1 MRKSDSVVKQQKAS
15 SHLSGLEIVLNQMV
29 TIDRSRT
36 MEELNRAI
44 QGILEYIG
52 EYTKAGRAYTFE
64 FIEKQGIYRNTS
76 EWCAEGV
83 KPQMDNLQAVPFM
96 EMPYWHRQF
105 LRGEKVVIEDIEAA
119 KDEMPLEYRLL
130 KAQDIHTVIVFPMFH
145 TDTLWGFIGL
155 DDPILDESQSLINL
169 LTVVGS
175 HLGSAYDS
183 CHKSNLLDEKQN
195 ALQASID
202 AFQREQRFLQVL
214 CQDYISVF
222 FADLKK
228 DYLEILKVDPEANVL
243 QVSAS
248 EKYMTLSY
256 KEIIESYC
264 RQFMMQEEARKLK
277 KRLNAERLMRELKTR
292 DRISFRFQSLPNGAG
307 HEYFEAQITR
317 MAIDEENFKVLIGF
331 RFIDD
336 IVRED
341 REKQR
346 VLREALNETRINN
359 EIISAISK
367 IYFSIYRI
375 DLEKDVYDE
384 VVSINEVHKM
394 TGVSG
399 KASEKMVEICKAVVA
414 RDYQDR
420 IMRFFDLST
429 LQERLKNTDTVT
441 LEYMV
446 PDGNW
451 QLARFIAKNRNEQ
464 GVVTKVL
471 YVTREVSDVMLRER
485 NWFMAAEAANRE
497 NEAKTDFL
505 SRMAHDIR
513 TPLNAVLG
521 FAYIAKA
528 HIDEKSIVSENLDKL
543 QSAGRYIQRLVDDV
557 TDISQIESGHF
568 HIEPAFF
575 DVMTLFRD
583 SQDIMGQ
590 MAADRKLHMT
600 CRAHDILHPQI
611 DADAIRLKQI
621 YVNLV
626 SNAVKYT
633 PEGGTVHFELYEETS
648 DSPGCVRLVSIV
660 QDNGIGMTEDYMKK
674 MYERFSRSV
683 DTRINKV
690 RGSGLGLAIVK
701 ELVDRMNGRIE
712 VQSAVGVGTTFRV
725 VFDFPFEE
733 ADSDM
738 ILQSPMESDLEMA
751 GQSSTESDLTDCEG
765 MHVLIAEDN
774 ELNYEVAHEILA
786 MHGITSEQAENGK
799 ICVERFM
806 EAPEGTYDAILMDM
820 QMPVM
825 NGLEATKMLRKMDQY
840 HGNTIPIIAM
850 TANVAKTDMDKCLAA
865 GMTGHLAKP
874 LDIHAL
880 IAALASVRKTG
891 NAKMEKKD

>member
-1 MRKSDSVVKQQKAS
+1 MRKSDSVVKQKKAS
-15 SHLSGLEIVLNQMV
+15 SHLSGLDIVLNQMV

-64 FIEKQGIYRNTS
+64 FIEKQSIYRNTS

-214 CQDYISVF
+214 CRDYISVF

-228 DYLEILKVDPEANVL
+228 DYLEILKVDPEANVQ

-248 EKYMTLSY
+248 EEYMTLSY

-336 IVRED
+336 IV
-341 REKQR
+341 
-346 VLREALNETRINN
+346 
-359 EIISAISK
+359 
-367 IYFSIYRI
+367 
-375 DLEKDVYDE
+375 
-384 VVSINEVHKM
+384 
-394 TGVSG
+394 
-399 KASEKMVEICKAVVA
+399 
-414 RDYQDR
+414 
-420 IMRFFDLST
+420 
-429 LQERLKNTDTVT
+429 
-441 LEYMV
+441 
-446 PDGNW
+446 
-451 QLARFIAKNRNEQ
+451 
-464 GVVTKVL
+464 
-471 YVTREVSDVMLRER
+471 
-485 NWFMAAEAANRE
+485 
-497 NEAKTDFL
+497 
-505 SRMAHDIR
+505 
-513 TPLNAVLG
+513 
-521 FAYIAKA
+521 
-528 HIDEKSIVSENLDKL
+528 SENLDKL

-575 DVMTLFRD
+575 NVMTFFRD
-583 SQDIMGQ
+583 FQDIMGQ
-590 MAADRKLHMT
+590 MTADRKLHMT

-633 PEGGTVHFELYEETS
+633 PEGGMVHFELYEETS

-674 MYERFSRSV
+674 MYERFSRYV

-880 IAALASVRKTG
+880 IAALVSVRKREMQ
-891 NAKMEKKD
+891 KWRRRIKQW

>member
-1 MRKSDSVVKQQKAS
+1 MLYGKLEINQKSDQGGEQPMRKSDSVVKQKKAS
-15 SHLSGLEIVLNQMV
+15 SHLSGLDIVLNQMV

-64 FIEKQGIYRNTS
+64 FIEKQSIYRNTS

-214 CQDYISVF
+214 CRDYISVF

-248 EKYMTLSY
+248 EEYMTLSY

-336 IVRED
+336 IV
-341 REKQR
+341 
-346 VLREALNETRINN
+346 
-359 EIISAISK
+359 
-367 IYFSIYRI
+367 
-375 DLEKDVYDE
+375 
-384 VVSINEVHKM
+384 
-394 TGVSG
+394 
-399 KASEKMVEICKAVVA
+399 
-414 RDYQDR
+414 
-420 IMRFFDLST
+420 
-429 LQERLKNTDTVT
+429 
-441 LEYMV
+441 
-446 PDGNW
+446 
-451 QLARFIAKNRNEQ
+451 
-464 GVVTKVL
+464 
-471 YVTREVSDVMLRER
+471 
-485 NWFMAAEAANRE
+485 
-497 NEAKTDFL
+497 
-505 SRMAHDIR
+505 
-513 TPLNAVLG
+513 
-521 FAYIAKA
+521 
-528 HIDEKSIVSENLDKL
+528 SENLDKL

-575 DVMTLFRD
+575 NVMTFFRD
-583 SQDIMGQ
+583 FQDIMGQ
-590 MAADRKLHMT
+590 MTADRKLHMT

-633 PEGGTVHFELYEETS
+633 PEGGMVHFELYEETS

-880 IAALASVRKTG
+880 IAALVSVRKREMQ
-891 NAKMEKKD
+891 KWRRRIKQW

>member
-1 MRKSDSVVKQQKAS
+1 MRKSDSVVKQKKAS
-15 SHLSGLEIVLNQMV
+15 SHLSGLDIVLNQMV

-64 FIEKQGIYRNTS
+64 FIEKQSIYRNTS

-155 DDPILDESQSLINL
+155 DDPILDESRSLINL

-228 DYLEILKVDPEANVL
+228 DYLEILKVDPEVNVL

-248 EKYMTLSY
+248 EEYMTLSY

-336 IVRED
+336 IV
-341 REKQR
+341 
-346 VLREALNETRINN
+346 
-359 EIISAISK
+359 
-367 IYFSIYRI
+367 
-375 DLEKDVYDE
+375 
-384 VVSINEVHKM
+384 
-394 TGVSG
+394 
-399 KASEKMVEICKAVVA
+399 
-414 RDYQDR
+414 
-420 IMRFFDLST
+420 
-429 LQERLKNTDTVT
+429 
-441 LEYMV
+441 
-446 PDGNW
+446 
-451 QLARFIAKNRNEQ
+451 
-464 GVVTKVL
+464 
-471 YVTREVSDVMLRER
+471 
-485 NWFMAAEAANRE
+485 
-497 NEAKTDFL
+497 
-505 SRMAHDIR
+505 
-513 TPLNAVLG
+513 
-521 FAYIAKA
+521 
-528 HIDEKSIVSENLDKL
+528 SENLDKL

-575 DVMTLFRD
+575 NVMTFFRD
-583 SQDIMGQ
+583 FQDIMGQ
-590 MAADRKLHMT
+590 MTADRKLHMT

-633 PEGGTVHFELYEETS
+633 PEGGMVHFELYEETS

-751 GQSSTESDLTDCEG
+751 GQSSTESDLTDCER

-806 EAPEGTYDAILMDM
+806 EASEGTYDAILMDM

-880 IAALASVRKTG
+880 IAALVSVRKREMQ
-891 NAKMEKKD
+891 KWRRRIKQW

>member
-1 MRKSDSVVKQQKAS
+1 MRKSDSVVKQKKAS
-15 SHLSGLEIVLNQMV
+15 SHLSGLDIVLNQMV

-64 FIEKQGIYRNTS
+64 FIEKQSIYRNTS

-145 TDTLWGFIGL
+145 TDTLWVFIGL

-214 CQDYISVF
+214 CRDYISVF

-248 EKYMTLSY
+248 EEYMTLSY

-336 IVRED
+336 IV
-341 REKQR
+341 
-346 VLREALNETRINN
+346 
-359 EIISAISK
+359 
-367 IYFSIYRI
+367 
-375 DLEKDVYDE
+375 
-384 VVSINEVHKM
+384 
-394 TGVSG
+394 
-399 KASEKMVEICKAVVA
+399 
-414 RDYQDR
+414 
-420 IMRFFDLST
+420 
-429 LQERLKNTDTVT
+429 
-441 LEYMV
+441 
-446 PDGNW
+446 
-451 QLARFIAKNRNEQ
+451 
-464 GVVTKVL
+464 
-471 YVTREVSDVMLRER
+471 
-485 NWFMAAEAANRE
+485 
-497 NEAKTDFL
+497 
-505 SRMAHDIR
+505 
-513 TPLNAVLG
+513 
-521 FAYIAKA
+521 
-528 HIDEKSIVSENLDKL
+528 SENLDKL

-575 DVMTLFRD
+575 NVMTFFRD
-583 SQDIMGQ
+583 FQDIMGQ
-590 MAADRKLHMT
+590 MTADRKLHMT

-633 PEGGTVHFELYEETS
+633 PEGGMVHFELYEETS

-751 GQSSTESDLTDCEG
+751 GQSSTESDLTDCER

-880 IAALASVRKTG
+880 IAALVSVRKREMQ
-891 NAKMEKKD
+891 KWRRRIKQW

>member
-1 MRKSDSVVKQQKAS
+1 MRKSDSVVKQKKAS
-15 SHLSGLEIVLNQMV
+15 SHLSGLDIVLNQMV

-64 FIEKQGIYRNTS
+64 FIEKQSIYRNTS

-248 EKYMTLSY
+248 EEYMTLSY

-317 MAIDEENFKVLIGF
+317 MAIYEENFKVLIGF

-336 IVRED
+336 
-341 REKQR
+341 
-346 VLREALNETRINN
+346 
-359 EIISAISK
+359 
-367 IYFSIYRI
+367 
-375 DLEKDVYDE
+375 
-384 VVSINEVHKM
+384 
-394 TGVSG
+394 
-399 KASEKMVEICKAVVA
+399 
-414 RDYQDR
+414 
-420 IMRFFDLST
+420 
-429 LQERLKNTDTVT
+429 
-441 LEYMV
+441 
-446 PDGNW
+446 
-451 QLARFIAKNRNEQ
+451 
-464 GVVTKVL
+464 
-471 YVTREVSDVMLRER
+471 
-485 NWFMAAEAANRE
+485 
-497 NEAKTDFL
+497 
-505 SRMAHDIR
+505 
-513 TPLNAVLG
+513 
-521 FAYIAKA
+521 
-528 HIDEKSIVSENLDKL
+528 IVSENLDKL

-575 DVMTLFRD
+575 NVMTFFRD
-583 SQDIMGQ
+583 FQDIMGQ
-590 MAADRKLHMT
+590 MTADRKLHMT

-633 PEGGTVHFELYEETS
+633 PEGGMVHFELYEETS

-674 MYERFSRSV
+674 MYERFSRYV

-865 GMTGHLAKP
+865 GMTGHLA
-874 LDIHAL
+874 
-880 IAALASVRKTG
+880 
-891 NAKMEKKD
+891 

>member
-1 MRKSDSVVKQQKAS
+1 MRKSDSVVKQKKAS
-15 SHLSGLEIVLNQMV
+15 SHLSGLDIVLNQMV

-64 FIEKQGIYRNTS
+64 FIEKQSIYRNTS

-214 CQDYISVF
+214 CRDYISVF

-248 EKYMTLSY
+248 EEYMTLSY

-336 IVRED
+336 IV
-341 REKQR
+341 
-346 VLREALNETRINN
+346 
-359 EIISAISK
+359 
-367 IYFSIYRI
+367 
-375 DLEKDVYDE
+375 
-384 VVSINEVHKM
+384 
-394 TGVSG
+394 
-399 KASEKMVEICKAVVA
+399 
-414 RDYQDR
+414 
-420 IMRFFDLST
+420 
-429 LQERLKNTDTVT
+429 
-441 LEYMV
+441 
-446 PDGNW
+446 
-451 QLARFIAKNRNEQ
+451 
-464 GVVTKVL
+464 
-471 YVTREVSDVMLRER
+471 
-485 NWFMAAEAANRE
+485 
-497 NEAKTDFL
+497 
-505 SRMAHDIR
+505 
-513 TPLNAVLG
+513 
-521 FAYIAKA
+521 
-528 HIDEKSIVSENLDKL
+528 SENLDKL

-575 DVMTLFRD
+575 NVMTFFRD
-583 SQDIMGQ
+583 FQDIMGQ
-590 MAADRKLHMT
+590 MTADRKLHMT

-633 PEGGTVHFELYEETS
+633 PEGGIVHFELYEETS

-880 IAALASVRKTG
+880 IAALVSVRKREMQ
-891 NAKMEKKD
+891 KWRRRIKQW

>member
-1 MRKSDSVVKQQKAS
+1 MRKSDSVVKQKKAS
-15 SHLSGLEIVLNQMV
+15 SHLSGLDIVLNQMV

-64 FIEKQGIYRNTS
+64 FIEKQSIYRNTS

-214 CQDYISVF
+214 CRDYISVF

-228 DYLEILKVDPEANVL
+228 DYLEILKVDLEVNVL

-248 EKYMTLSY
+248 EEYMTLSY

-336 IVRED
+336 IV
-341 REKQR
+341 
-346 VLREALNETRINN
+346 
-359 EIISAISK
+359 
-367 IYFSIYRI
+367 
-375 DLEKDVYDE
+375 
-384 VVSINEVHKM
+384 
-394 TGVSG
+394 
-399 KASEKMVEICKAVVA
+399 
-414 RDYQDR
+414 
-420 IMRFFDLST
+420 
-429 LQERLKNTDTVT
+429 
-441 LEYMV
+441 
-446 PDGNW
+446 
-451 QLARFIAKNRNEQ
+451 
-464 GVVTKVL
+464 
-471 YVTREVSDVMLRER
+471 
-485 NWFMAAEAANRE
+485 
-497 NEAKTDFL
+497 
-505 SRMAHDIR
+505 
-513 TPLNAVLG
+513 
-521 FAYIAKA
+521 
-528 HIDEKSIVSENLDKL
+528 SENLDKL

-575 DVMTLFRD
+575 NVMTFFRD
-583 SQDIMGQ
+583 FQDIMGQ
-590 MAADRKLHMT
+590 MTADRKLHMT

-611 DADAIRLKQI
+611 DTDAIRLKQI

-633 PEGGTVHFELYEETS
+633 PEGGMVHFELYEETS

-751 GQSSTESDLTDCEG
+751 GQSSTESDLTECEG

-880 IAALASVRKTG
+880 IAALVSVRKREMQ
-891 NAKMEKKD
+891 KWRRRIKQW

>member
-1 MRKSDSVVKQQKAS
+1 MRKSDSVVKQKKAS
-15 SHLSGLEIVLNQMV
+15 SHLSGLDIVLNQMV

-64 FIEKQGIYRNTS
+64 FIEKQSIYRNTS

-228 DYLEILKVDPEANVL
+228 DYLEILKVDPEVNVL

-248 EKYMTLSY
+248 EEYMTLSY

-336 IVRED
+336 IV
-341 REKQR
+341 
-346 VLREALNETRINN
+346 
-359 EIISAISK
+359 
-367 IYFSIYRI
+367 
-375 DLEKDVYDE
+375 
-384 VVSINEVHKM
+384 
-394 TGVSG
+394 
-399 KASEKMVEICKAVVA
+399 
-414 RDYQDR
+414 
-420 IMRFFDLST
+420 
-429 LQERLKNTDTVT
+429 
-441 LEYMV
+441 
-446 PDGNW
+446 
-451 QLARFIAKNRNEQ
+451 
-464 GVVTKVL
+464 
-471 YVTREVSDVMLRER
+471 
-485 NWFMAAEAANRE
+485 
-497 NEAKTDFL
+497 
-505 SRMAHDIR
+505 
-513 TPLNAVLG
+513 
-521 FAYIAKA
+521 
-528 HIDEKSIVSENLDKL
+528 SENLDKL

-575 DVMTLFRD
+575 NVMTFFRD
-583 SQDIMGQ
+583 FQDIMGQ
-590 MAADRKLHMT
+590 MTADRKLHMT

-633 PEGGTVHFELYEETS
+633 PEGGMVHFELYEETS

-660 QDNGIGMTEDYMKK
+660 QDNGIGTTEDYMKK
-674 MYERFSRSV
+674 MYERFSRYV

-880 IAALASVRKTG
+880 IAALVSVRKREMQ
-891 NAKMEKKD
+891 KWRRRIKQW

>member
-64 FIEKQGIYRNTS
+64 FIEKQSIYRNTS

-214 CQDYISVF
+214 CRDYISVF

-248 EKYMTLSY
+248 EEYMTLSY

-336 IVRED
+336 IV
-341 REKQR
+341 
-346 VLREALNETRINN
+346 
-359 EIISAISK
+359 
-367 IYFSIYRI
+367 
-375 DLEKDVYDE
+375 
-384 VVSINEVHKM
+384 
-394 TGVSG
+394 
-399 KASEKMVEICKAVVA
+399 
-414 RDYQDR
+414 
-420 IMRFFDLST
+420 
-429 LQERLKNTDTVT
+429 
-441 LEYMV
+441 
-446 PDGNW
+446 
-451 QLARFIAKNRNEQ
+451 
-464 GVVTKVL
+464 
-471 YVTREVSDVMLRER
+471 
-485 NWFMAAEAANRE
+485 
-497 NEAKTDFL
+497 
-505 SRMAHDIR
+505 
-513 TPLNAVLG
+513 
-521 FAYIAKA
+521 
-528 HIDEKSIVSENLDKL
+528 SENLDKL

-575 DVMTLFRD
+575 NVMTFFRD
-583 SQDIMGQ
+583 FQDIMGQ
-590 MAADRKLHMT
+590 MTADRKLHMT

-633 PEGGTVHFELYEETS
+633 PEGGMVHFELYEETS

-880 IAALASVRKTG
+880 IAALVSVRKREMQ
-891 NAKMEKKD
+891 KWRRRIKQW

>member
-1 MRKSDSVVKQQKAS
+1 MRKSDSVVKQKKAS
-15 SHLSGLEIVLNQMV
+15 SHLSGLDIVLNQMV

-64 FIEKQGIYRNTS
+64 FIEKQSIYRNTS

-214 CQDYISVF
+214 CRDYISVF

-248 EKYMTLSY
+248 EEYMTLSY

-336 IVRED
+336 IV
-341 REKQR
+341 
-346 VLREALNETRINN
+346 
-359 EIISAISK
+359 
-367 IYFSIYRI
+367 
-375 DLEKDVYDE
+375 
-384 VVSINEVHKM
+384 
-394 TGVSG
+394 
-399 KASEKMVEICKAVVA
+399 
-414 RDYQDR
+414 
-420 IMRFFDLST
+420 
-429 LQERLKNTDTVT
+429 
-441 LEYMV
+441 
-446 PDGNW
+446 
-451 QLARFIAKNRNEQ
+451 
-464 GVVTKVL
+464 
-471 YVTREVSDVMLRER
+471 
-485 NWFMAAEAANRE
+485 
-497 NEAKTDFL
+497 
-505 SRMAHDIR
+505 
-513 TPLNAVLG
+513 
-521 FAYIAKA
+521 
-528 HIDEKSIVSENLDKL
+528 SENLDKL

-575 DVMTLFRD
+575 NVMTFFRD
-583 SQDIMGQ
+583 FQDIMGQ
-590 MAADRKLHMT
+590 MTADRKLHMT

-611 DADAIRLKQI
+611 DTDAIRLKQI

-633 PEGGTVHFELYEETS
+633 PEGGMVHFELYEETS

-660 QDNGIGMTEDYMKK
+660 QDNGIGTTEDYMKK
-674 MYERFSRSV
+674 MYERFSRYV

-751 GQSSTESDLTDCEG
+751 GQSSTESDLTECEG

-880 IAALASVRKTG
+880 IAALVSVRKREMQ
-891 NAKMEKKD
+891 KWRRRIKQW

>member
-1 MRKSDSVVKQQKAS
+1 MRKSDSVVKQKKAS
-15 SHLSGLEIVLNQMV
+15 SHLSGLDIVLNQMV

-64 FIEKQGIYRNTS
+64 FIEKQSIYRNTS

-214 CQDYISVF
+214 CRDYISVF

-248 EKYMTLSY
+248 EEYMTLSY

-336 IVRED
+336 IV
-341 REKQR
+341 
-346 VLREALNETRINN
+346 
-359 EIISAISK
+359 
-367 IYFSIYRI
+367 
-375 DLEKDVYDE
+375 
-384 VVSINEVHKM
+384 
-394 TGVSG
+394 
-399 KASEKMVEICKAVVA
+399 
-414 RDYQDR
+414 
-420 IMRFFDLST
+420 
-429 LQERLKNTDTVT
+429 
-441 LEYMV
+441 
-446 PDGNW
+446 
-451 QLARFIAKNRNEQ
+451 
-464 GVVTKVL
+464 
-471 YVTREVSDVMLRER
+471 
-485 NWFMAAEAANRE
+485 
-497 NEAKTDFL
+497 
-505 SRMAHDIR
+505 
-513 TPLNAVLG
+513 
-521 FAYIAKA
+521 
-528 HIDEKSIVSENLDKL
+528 SENLDKL

-575 DVMTLFRD
+575 NVMTFFRD
-583 SQDIMGQ
+583 FQDIMGQ
-590 MAADRKLHMT
+590 MTADRKLHMT

-611 DADAIRLKQI
+611 DTDAIRLKQI

-633 PEGGTVHFELYEETS
+633 PEGGMVHFELYEETS

-660 QDNGIGMTEDYMKK
+660 QDNGIGTTEDYMKK
-674 MYERFSRSV
+674 MYERFSRYV

-880 IAALASVRKTG
+880 IAALVSVRKREMQ
-891 NAKMEKKD
+891 KWRRRIKQW

>member
-1 MRKSDSVVKQQKAS
+1 
-15 SHLSGLEIVLNQMV
+15 
-29 TIDRSRT
+29 
-36 MEELNRAI
+36 
-44 QGILEYIG
+44 
-52 EYTKAGRAYTFE
+52 
-64 FIEKQGIYRNTS
+64 
-76 EWCAEGV
+76 
-83 KPQMDNLQAVPFM
+83 
-96 EMPYWHRQF
+96 
-105 LRGEKVVIEDIEAA
+105 
-119 KDEMPLEYRLL
+119 
-130 KAQDIHTVIVFPMFH
+130 
-145 TDTLWGFIGL
+145 
-155 DDPILDESQSLINL
+155 
-169 LTVVGS
+169 
-175 HLGSAYDS
+175 
-183 CHKSNLLDEKQN
+183 
-195 ALQASID
+195 
-202 AFQREQRFLQVL
+202 
-214 CQDYISVF
+214 
-222 FADLKK
+222 
-228 DYLEILKVDPEANVL
+228 
-243 QVSAS
+243 
-248 EKYMTLSY
+248 
-256 KEIIESYC
+256 
-264 RQFMMQEEARKLK
+264 
-277 KRLNAERLMRELKTR
+277 
-292 DRISFRFQSLPNGAG
+292 
-307 HEYFEAQITR
+307 
-317 MAIDEENFKVLIGF
+317 
-331 RFIDD
+331 
-336 IVRED
+336 
-341 REKQR
+341 
-346 VLREALNETRINN
+346 
-359 EIISAISK
+359 
-367 IYFSIYRI
+367 
-375 DLEKDVYDE
+375 
-384 VVSINEVHKM
+384 
-394 TGVSG
+394 
-399 KASEKMVEICKAVVA
+399 
-414 RDYQDR
+414 
-420 IMRFFDLST
+420 
-429 LQERLKNTDTVT
+429 
-441 LEYMV
+441 
-446 PDGNW
+446 
-451 QLARFIAKNRNEQ
+451 
-464 GVVTKVL
+464 
-471 YVTREVSDVMLRER
+471 
-485 NWFMAAEAANRE
+485 
-497 NEAKTDFL
+497 
-505 SRMAHDIR
+505 MAHDIR

-521 FAYIAKA
+521 FSYIAKA

-575 DVMTLFRD
+575 NVMTFFRD
-583 SQDIMGQ
+583 FQDIMGQ
-590 MAADRKLHMT
+590 MTADRKLHMT

-633 PEGGTVHFELYEETS
+633 PEGGMVHFELYEETS
-648 DSPGCVRLVSIV
+648 DSPECVRLVSIV

>member
-1 MRKSDSVVKQQKAS
+1 MLYGKLEINQKSDQGGEQPMRKSDSVVKQKKAS
-15 SHLSGLEIVLNQMV
+15 SHLSGLDIVLNQMV

-64 FIEKQGIYRNTS
+64 FIEKQSIYRNTS

-214 CQDYISVF
+214 CRDYISVF

-248 EKYMTLSY
+248 EEYMTLSY

-317 MAIDEENFKVLIGF
+317 MAIYEESFKVLIGF

-336 IVRED
+336 
-341 REKQR
+341 
-346 VLREALNETRINN
+346 
-359 EIISAISK
+359 
-367 IYFSIYRI
+367 
-375 DLEKDVYDE
+375 
-384 VVSINEVHKM
+384 
-394 TGVSG
+394 
-399 KASEKMVEICKAVVA
+399 
-414 RDYQDR
+414 
-420 IMRFFDLST
+420 
-429 LQERLKNTDTVT
+429 
-441 LEYMV
+441 
-446 PDGNW
+446 
-451 QLARFIAKNRNEQ
+451 
-464 GVVTKVL
+464 
-471 YVTREVSDVMLRER
+471 
-485 NWFMAAEAANRE
+485 
-497 NEAKTDFL
+497 
-505 SRMAHDIR
+505 
-513 TPLNAVLG
+513 
-521 FAYIAKA
+521 
-528 HIDEKSIVSENLDKL
+528 IVSENLDKL

-575 DVMTLFRD
+575 NVMTFFRD
-583 SQDIMGQ
+583 FQDIMGQ
-590 MAADRKLHMT
+590 MTADRKLHMT

-633 PEGGTVHFELYEETS
+633 PEGGMVHFELYEETS

-880 IAALASVRKTG
+880 IAALVSVRKREMQ
-891 NAKMEKKD
+891 KWRRRIKQW

>member
-1 MRKSDSVVKQQKAS
+1 MRKSDSVVKQKKAS
-15 SHLSGLEIVLNQMV
+15 SHLSGLDIVLNQMV

-64 FIEKQGIYRNTS
+64 FIEKQSIYRNTS

-214 CQDYISVF
+214 CRDYISVF

-248 EKYMTLSY
+248 EEHMTLSY

-336 IVRED
+336 IV
-341 REKQR
+341 
-346 VLREALNETRINN
+346 
-359 EIISAISK
+359 
-367 IYFSIYRI
+367 
-375 DLEKDVYDE
+375 
-384 VVSINEVHKM
+384 
-394 TGVSG
+394 
-399 KASEKMVEICKAVVA
+399 
-414 RDYQDR
+414 
-420 IMRFFDLST
+420 
-429 LQERLKNTDTVT
+429 
-441 LEYMV
+441 
-446 PDGNW
+446 
-451 QLARFIAKNRNEQ
+451 
-464 GVVTKVL
+464 
-471 YVTREVSDVMLRER
+471 
-485 NWFMAAEAANRE
+485 
-497 NEAKTDFL
+497 
-505 SRMAHDIR
+505 
-513 TPLNAVLG
+513 
-521 FAYIAKA
+521 
-528 HIDEKSIVSENLDKL
+528 SENLDKL

-575 DVMTLFRD
+575 NVMTFFRD
-583 SQDIMGQ
+583 FQDIMGQ
-590 MAADRKLHMT
+590 MTADRKLHMT

-633 PEGGTVHFELYEETS
+633 PEGGMVHFELYEETS

-880 IAALASVRKTG
+880 IAALVSVRKREMQ
-891 NAKMEKKD
+891 KWRRRIKQW

>member
-1 MRKSDSVVKQQKAS
+1 MRKSDSVVKQKKAS
-15 SHLSGLEIVLNQMV
+15 SHLSGLDIVLNQMV

-64 FIEKQGIYRNTS
+64 FIEKQSIYRNTS

-83 KPQMDNLQAVPFM
+83 KPQMDNLQAVPFI

-248 EKYMTLSY
+248 EEHMTLSY

-336 IVRED
+336 IV
-341 REKQR
+341 
-346 VLREALNETRINN
+346 
-359 EIISAISK
+359 
-367 IYFSIYRI
+367 
-375 DLEKDVYDE
+375 
-384 VVSINEVHKM
+384 
-394 TGVSG
+394 
-399 KASEKMVEICKAVVA
+399 
-414 RDYQDR
+414 
-420 IMRFFDLST
+420 
-429 LQERLKNTDTVT
+429 
-441 LEYMV
+441 
-446 PDGNW
+446 
-451 QLARFIAKNRNEQ
+451 
-464 GVVTKVL
+464 
-471 YVTREVSDVMLRER
+471 
-485 NWFMAAEAANRE
+485 
-497 NEAKTDFL
+497 
-505 SRMAHDIR
+505 
-513 TPLNAVLG
+513 
-521 FAYIAKA
+521 
-528 HIDEKSIVSENLDKL
+528 SENLDKL

-575 DVMTLFRD
+575 NVMTFFRD
-583 SQDIMGQ
+583 FQDIMGQ
-590 MAADRKLHMT
+590 MTADRKLHMT

-633 PEGGTVHFELYEETS
+633 PEGGMVHFELYEETS

-674 MYERFSRSV
+674 MYERFSRYV

-880 IAALASVRKTG
+880 IAALVSVRKREMQ
-891 NAKMEKKD
+891 KWRRRIKQW

>member
-1 MRKSDSVVKQQKAS
+1 MLYGKLEINQKSDQGGEQPMRKSDSVVKQKKAS
-15 SHLSGLEIVLNQMV
+15 SHLSGLDIVLNQMV

-64 FIEKQGIYRNTS
+64 FIEKQSIYRNTS

-248 EKYMTLSY
+248 EEYMTLSY

-336 IVRED
+336 IV
-341 REKQR
+341 
-346 VLREALNETRINN
+346 
-359 EIISAISK
+359 
-367 IYFSIYRI
+367 
-375 DLEKDVYDE
+375 
-384 VVSINEVHKM
+384 
-394 TGVSG
+394 
-399 KASEKMVEICKAVVA
+399 
-414 RDYQDR
+414 
-420 IMRFFDLST
+420 
-429 LQERLKNTDTVT
+429 
-441 LEYMV
+441 
-446 PDGNW
+446 
-451 QLARFIAKNRNEQ
+451 
-464 GVVTKVL
+464 
-471 YVTREVSDVMLRER
+471 
-485 NWFMAAEAANRE
+485 
-497 NEAKTDFL
+497 
-505 SRMAHDIR
+505 
-513 TPLNAVLG
+513 
-521 FAYIAKA
+521 
-528 HIDEKSIVSENLDKL
+528 SENLDKL

-575 DVMTLFRD
+575 NVMTFFRD
-583 SQDIMGQ
+583 FQDIMGQ
-590 MAADRKLHMT
+590 MTADRKLHMT

-633 PEGGTVHFELYEETS
+633 PEGGMVHFELYEETS

-751 GQSSTESDLTDCEG
+751 GQSSTESDLTDCER

-880 IAALASVRKTG
+880 IAALVSVRKREMQ
-891 NAKMEKKD
+891 KWRRRIKQW

>member
-64 FIEKQGIYRNTS
+64 FIEKQSIYRNTS

-214 CQDYISVF
+214 CRDYISVF

-248 EKYMTLSY
+248 EEHMTLSY

-336 IVRED
+336 IV
-341 REKQR
+341 
-346 VLREALNETRINN
+346 
-359 EIISAISK
+359 
-367 IYFSIYRI
+367 
-375 DLEKDVYDE
+375 
-384 VVSINEVHKM
+384 
-394 TGVSG
+394 
-399 KASEKMVEICKAVVA
+399 
-414 RDYQDR
+414 
-420 IMRFFDLST
+420 
-429 LQERLKNTDTVT
+429 
-441 LEYMV
+441 
-446 PDGNW
+446 
-451 QLARFIAKNRNEQ
+451 
-464 GVVTKVL
+464 
-471 YVTREVSDVMLRER
+471 
-485 NWFMAAEAANRE
+485 
-497 NEAKTDFL
+497 
-505 SRMAHDIR
+505 
-513 TPLNAVLG
+513 
-521 FAYIAKA
+521 
-528 HIDEKSIVSENLDKL
+528 SENLDKL

-575 DVMTLFRD
+575 NVMTFFRD
-583 SQDIMGQ
+583 FQDIMGQ
-590 MAADRKLHMT
+590 MTADRKLHMT

-633 PEGGTVHFELYEETS
+633 PEGGMVHFELYEETS

-751 GQSSTESDLTDCEG
+751 GQSSTESDLTDCER

-850 TANVAKTDMDKCLAA
+850 TANVAKTDMNKCLAA

-880 IAALASVRKTG
+880 IAALVSVRKREMQ
-891 NAKMEKKD
+891 KWRRRIKQW

>member
-1 MRKSDSVVKQQKAS
+1 MRKSDSVVKQKKAS
-15 SHLSGLEIVLNQMV
+15 SHLSGLDIVLNQMV

-64 FIEKQGIYRNTS
+64 FIEKQSIYRNTS

-145 TDTLWGFIGL
+145 TDTLWGVIGL

-214 CQDYISVF
+214 CRDYISVF

-248 EKYMTLSY
+248 EEHMTLSY

-317 MAIDEENFKVLIGF
+317 MAIYEENFKVLIGF

-336 IVRED
+336 
-341 REKQR
+341 
-346 VLREALNETRINN
+346 
-359 EIISAISK
+359 
-367 IYFSIYRI
+367 
-375 DLEKDVYDE
+375 
-384 VVSINEVHKM
+384 
-394 TGVSG
+394 
-399 KASEKMVEICKAVVA
+399 
-414 RDYQDR
+414 
-420 IMRFFDLST
+420 
-429 LQERLKNTDTVT
+429 
-441 LEYMV
+441 
-446 PDGNW
+446 
-451 QLARFIAKNRNEQ
+451 
-464 GVVTKVL
+464 
-471 YVTREVSDVMLRER
+471 
-485 NWFMAAEAANRE
+485 
-497 NEAKTDFL
+497 
-505 SRMAHDIR
+505 
-513 TPLNAVLG
+513 
-521 FAYIAKA
+521 
-528 HIDEKSIVSENLDKL
+528 IVSENLDKL

-575 DVMTLFRD
+575 NVMTFFRD
-583 SQDIMGQ
+583 FQDIMGQ
-590 MAADRKLHMT
+590 MTADRKLHMT

-633 PEGGTVHFELYEETS
+633 PEGGMVHFELYEETS

-880 IAALASVRKTG
+880 IAALVSVRKREMQ
-891 NAKMEKKD
+891 KWRRRIKQW

>member
-1 MRKSDSVVKQQKAS
+1 MRKSDSVVKQKKAS
-15 SHLSGLEIVLNQMV
+15 SHLSGLDIVLNQMV

-64 FIEKQGIYRNTS
+64 FIEKQSIYRNTS

-248 EKYMTLSY
+248 EEYMTLSY

-341 REKQR
+341 RE
-346 VLREALNETRINN
+346 
-359 EIISAISK
+359 
-367 IYFSIYRI
+367 
-375 DLEKDVYDE
+375 
-384 VVSINEVHKM
+384 
-394 TGVSG
+394 
-399 KASEKMVEICKAVVA
+399 
-414 RDYQDR
+414 
-420 IMRFFDLST
+420 
-429 LQERLKNTDTVT
+429 
-441 LEYMV
+441 
-446 PDGNW
+446 
-451 QLARFIAKNRNEQ
+451 
-464 GVVTKVL
+464 
-471 YVTREVSDVMLRER
+471 
-485 NWFMAAEAANRE
+485 

-575 DVMTLFRD
+575 NVMTFFRD
-583 SQDIMGQ
+583 FQDIMGQ
-590 MAADRKLHMT
+590 MTADRKLHMT

-633 PEGGTVHFELYEETS
+633 PEGGMVHFELYEETS

-674 MYERFSRSV
+674 MYERFSRYV

-880 IAALASVRKTG
+880 IAALVSVRKREMQ
-891 NAKMEKKD
+891 KWRRRIKQW

>member
-1 MRKSDSVVKQQKAS
+1 MRKSDSVVKQKKAS
-15 SHLSGLEIVLNQMV
+15 SHLSGLDIVLNQMV

-64 FIEKQGIYRNTS
+64 FIEKQSIYRNTS

-214 CQDYISVF
+214 CRDYISVF

-248 EKYMTLSY
+248 EEYMTLSY

-336 IVRED
+336 IV
-341 REKQR
+341 
-346 VLREALNETRINN
+346 
-359 EIISAISK
+359 
-367 IYFSIYRI
+367 
-375 DLEKDVYDE
+375 
-384 VVSINEVHKM
+384 
-394 TGVSG
+394 
-399 KASEKMVEICKAVVA
+399 
-414 RDYQDR
+414 
-420 IMRFFDLST
+420 
-429 LQERLKNTDTVT
+429 
-441 LEYMV
+441 
-446 PDGNW
+446 
-451 QLARFIAKNRNEQ
+451 
-464 GVVTKVL
+464 
-471 YVTREVSDVMLRER
+471 
-485 NWFMAAEAANRE
+485 
-497 NEAKTDFL
+497 
-505 SRMAHDIR
+505 
-513 TPLNAVLG
+513 
-521 FAYIAKA
+521 
-528 HIDEKSIVSENLDKL
+528 SENLDKL

-575 DVMTLFRD
+575 NVMTFFRD
-583 SQDIMGQ
+583 FQDIMGQ
-590 MAADRKLHMT
+590 MTADRKLHMT

-633 PEGGTVHFELYEETS
+633 PEGGMVHFELYEETS

-825 NGLEATKMLRKMDQY
+825 NGLEATKMLRKIDQY

-880 IAALASVRKTG
+880 IAALVSVRKREMQ
-891 NAKMEKKD
+891 KWRRRIKQW

>member
-1 MRKSDSVVKQQKAS
+1 MLYGKLEINQKSDQGGEQPMRKSDSVVKQKKAS
-15 SHLSGLEIVLNQMV
+15 SHLSGLDIVLNQMV

-64 FIEKQGIYRNTS
+64 FIEKQSIYRNTS

-214 CQDYISVF
+214 CRDYISVF

-248 EKYMTLSY
+248 EEYMTLSY

-317 MAIDEENFKVLIGF
+317 MAIYEENFKVLIGF

-336 IVRED
+336 
-341 REKQR
+341 
-346 VLREALNETRINN
+346 
-359 EIISAISK
+359 
-367 IYFSIYRI
+367 
-375 DLEKDVYDE
+375 
-384 VVSINEVHKM
+384 
-394 TGVSG
+394 
-399 KASEKMVEICKAVVA
+399 
-414 RDYQDR
+414 
-420 IMRFFDLST
+420 
-429 LQERLKNTDTVT
+429 
-441 LEYMV
+441 
-446 PDGNW
+446 
-451 QLARFIAKNRNEQ
+451 
-464 GVVTKVL
+464 
-471 YVTREVSDVMLRER
+471 
-485 NWFMAAEAANRE
+485 
-497 NEAKTDFL
+497 
-505 SRMAHDIR
+505 
-513 TPLNAVLG
+513 
-521 FAYIAKA
+521 
-528 HIDEKSIVSENLDKL
+528 IVSENLDKL

-575 DVMTLFRD
+575 NVMTFFRD
-583 SQDIMGQ
+583 FQDIMGQ
-590 MAADRKLHMT
+590 MTADRKLHMT

-633 PEGGTVHFELYEETS
+633 PEGGMVHFELYEETS

-674 MYERFSRSV
+674 MYERFSRYV

-806 EAPEGTYDAILMDM
+806 GAPGGTYEVILMDM

-880 IAALASVRKTG
+880 IAALVSVRKREMQ
-891 NAKMEKKD
+891 KWRRRIKQW

>member
-1 MRKSDSVVKQQKAS
+1 MRKSDSVVKQKKAS
-15 SHLSGLEIVLNQMV
+15 SHLSGLDIVLNQMV

-64 FIEKQGIYRNTS
+64 FIEKQSIYRNTS

-119 KDEMPLEYRLL
+119 KDEIPLEYRLL

-175 HLGSAYDS
+175 HLGSAYGS

-228 DYLEILKVDPEANVL
+228 DYLEILKVDPEVNVL

-248 EKYMTLSY
+248 EEYMTLSY

-336 IVRED
+336 IV
-341 REKQR
+341 
-346 VLREALNETRINN
+346 
-359 EIISAISK
+359 
-367 IYFSIYRI
+367 
-375 DLEKDVYDE
+375 
-384 VVSINEVHKM
+384 
-394 TGVSG
+394 
-399 KASEKMVEICKAVVA
+399 
-414 RDYQDR
+414 
-420 IMRFFDLST
+420 
-429 LQERLKNTDTVT
+429 
-441 LEYMV
+441 
-446 PDGNW
+446 
-451 QLARFIAKNRNEQ
+451 
-464 GVVTKVL
+464 
-471 YVTREVSDVMLRER
+471 
-485 NWFMAAEAANRE
+485 
-497 NEAKTDFL
+497 
-505 SRMAHDIR
+505 
-513 TPLNAVLG
+513 
-521 FAYIAKA
+521 
-528 HIDEKSIVSENLDKL
+528 SENLDKL

-575 DVMTLFRD
+575 NVMTFFRD
-583 SQDIMGQ
+583 FQDIMGQ
-590 MAADRKLHMT
+590 MTADRKLHMT

-633 PEGGTVHFELYEETS
+633 PEGGMVHFELYEETS

-751 GQSSTESDLTDCEG
+751 GQSSTESDLTDCER

-806 EAPEGTYDAILMDM
+806 EASEGTYDAILMDM

-880 IAALASVRKTG
+880 IAALVSVRKREMQ
-891 NAKMEKKD
+891 KWRRRIKQW

>member
-64 FIEKQGIYRNTS
+64 FIEKQSIYRNTS

-214 CQDYISVF
+214 CRDYISVF

-248 EKYMTLSY
+248 EEYMTLSY

-317 MAIDEENFKVLIGF
+317 MAIYEENFKVLIGF

-336 IVRED
+336 
-341 REKQR
+341 
-346 VLREALNETRINN
+346 
-359 EIISAISK
+359 
-367 IYFSIYRI
+367 
-375 DLEKDVYDE
+375 
-384 VVSINEVHKM
+384 
-394 TGVSG
+394 
-399 KASEKMVEICKAVVA
+399 
-414 RDYQDR
+414 
-420 IMRFFDLST
+420 
-429 LQERLKNTDTVT
+429 
-441 LEYMV
+441 
-446 PDGNW
+446 
-451 QLARFIAKNRNEQ
+451 
-464 GVVTKVL
+464 
-471 YVTREVSDVMLRER
+471 
-485 NWFMAAEAANRE
+485 
-497 NEAKTDFL
+497 
-505 SRMAHDIR
+505 
-513 TPLNAVLG
+513 
-521 FAYIAKA
+521 
-528 HIDEKSIVSENLDKL
+528 IVSENLDKL

-575 DVMTLFRD
+575 NVMTFFRD
-583 SQDIMGQ
+583 FQDIMGQ
-590 MAADRKLHMT
+590 MTADRKLHMT

-633 PEGGTVHFELYEETS
+633 PEGGMVHFELYEETS

-880 IAALASVRKTG
+880 IAALVSVRKREMQ
-891 NAKMEKKD
+891 KWRRRIKQW

>member
-1 MRKSDSVVKQQKAS
+1 MRKSDSVVKQKKAS
-15 SHLSGLEIVLNQMV
+15 SHLSGLDIVLNQMV

-64 FIEKQGIYRNTS
+64 FIEKQSIYRNTS

-145 TDTLWGFIGL
+145 TDTLWGVIGL

-214 CQDYISVF
+214 CRDYISVF

-248 EKYMTLSY
+248 EEHMTLSY

-317 MAIDEENFKVLIGF
+317 MAIYEENFKVLIGF

-336 IVRED
+336 
-341 REKQR
+341 
-346 VLREALNETRINN
+346 
-359 EIISAISK
+359 
-367 IYFSIYRI
+367 
-375 DLEKDVYDE
+375 
-384 VVSINEVHKM
+384 
-394 TGVSG
+394 
-399 KASEKMVEICKAVVA
+399 
-414 RDYQDR
+414 
-420 IMRFFDLST
+420 
-429 LQERLKNTDTVT
+429 
-441 LEYMV
+441 
-446 PDGNW
+446 
-451 QLARFIAKNRNEQ
+451 
-464 GVVTKVL
+464 
-471 YVTREVSDVMLRER
+471 
-485 NWFMAAEAANRE
+485 
-497 NEAKTDFL
+497 
-505 SRMAHDIR
+505 
-513 TPLNAVLG
+513 
-521 FAYIAKA
+521 
-528 HIDEKSIVSENLDKL
+528 IVSENLDKL

-575 DVMTLFRD
+575 NVMTFFRD
-583 SQDIMGQ
+583 FQDIMGQ
-590 MAADRKLHMT
+590 MTADRKLHMT

-633 PEGGTVHFELYEETS
+633 PEGGMVHFELYEETS

-674 MYERFSRSV
+674 MYERFSRYV

-880 IAALASVRKTG
+880 IAALVSVRKREMQ
-891 NAKMEKKD
+891 KWRRRIKQW

>member
-1 MRKSDSVVKQQKAS
+1 MRKSDSVVKQKKAS
-15 SHLSGLEIVLNQMV
+15 SHLSGLDIVLNQMV

-64 FIEKQGIYRNTS
+64 FIEKQSIYRNTS

-214 CQDYISVF
+214 CRDYISVF

-248 EKYMTLSY
+248 EEHMTLSY

-336 IVRED
+336 IV
-341 REKQR
+341 
-346 VLREALNETRINN
+346 
-359 EIISAISK
+359 
-367 IYFSIYRI
+367 
-375 DLEKDVYDE
+375 
-384 VVSINEVHKM
+384 
-394 TGVSG
+394 
-399 KASEKMVEICKAVVA
+399 
-414 RDYQDR
+414 
-420 IMRFFDLST
+420 
-429 LQERLKNTDTVT
+429 
-441 LEYMV
+441 
-446 PDGNW
+446 
-451 QLARFIAKNRNEQ
+451 
-464 GVVTKVL
+464 
-471 YVTREVSDVMLRER
+471 
-485 NWFMAAEAANRE
+485 
-497 NEAKTDFL
+497 
-505 SRMAHDIR
+505 
-513 TPLNAVLG
+513 
-521 FAYIAKA
+521 
-528 HIDEKSIVSENLDKL
+528 SENLDKL

-575 DVMTLFRD
+575 NVMTFFRD
-583 SQDIMGQ
+583 FQDIMGQ
-590 MAADRKLHMT
+590 MTADRKLHMT

-633 PEGGTVHFELYEETS
+633 PEGGMVHFELYEETS

-674 MYERFSRSV
+674 MYERFSRYV

-712 VQSAVGVGTTFRV
+712 VQSAVGVGTAFRV

-738 ILQSPMESDLEMA
+738 ILQSPMESAPEMA
-751 GQSSTESDLTDCEG
+751 GQSSTESDLTDCER

-880 IAALASVRKTG
+880 IAALVSVRKREMQ
-891 NAKMEKKD
+891 KWRRRIKQW

>member
-1 MRKSDSVVKQQKAS
+1 MRKSDSVVKQKKAS
-15 SHLSGLEIVLNQMV
+15 SHLSGLDIVLNQMV

-64 FIEKQGIYRNTS
+64 FIEKQSIYRNTS

-214 CQDYISVF
+214 CRDYISVF

-248 EKYMTLSY
+248 EEYMTLSY

-317 MAIDEENFKVLIGF
+317 MAIYEESFKVLIGF

-336 IVRED
+336 
-341 REKQR
+341 
-346 VLREALNETRINN
+346 
-359 EIISAISK
+359 
-367 IYFSIYRI
+367 
-375 DLEKDVYDE
+375 
-384 VVSINEVHKM
+384 
-394 TGVSG
+394 
-399 KASEKMVEICKAVVA
+399 
-414 RDYQDR
+414 
-420 IMRFFDLST
+420 
-429 LQERLKNTDTVT
+429 
-441 LEYMV
+441 
-446 PDGNW
+446 
-451 QLARFIAKNRNEQ
+451 
-464 GVVTKVL
+464 
-471 YVTREVSDVMLRER
+471 
-485 NWFMAAEAANRE
+485 
-497 NEAKTDFL
+497 
-505 SRMAHDIR
+505 
-513 TPLNAVLG
+513 
-521 FAYIAKA
+521 
-528 HIDEKSIVSENLDKL
+528 IVSENLDKL

-575 DVMTLFRD
+575 NVMTFFRD
-583 SQDIMGQ
+583 FQDIMGQ
-590 MAADRKLHMT
+590 MTADRKLHMT

-633 PEGGTVHFELYEETS
+633 PEGGMVHFELYEETS

-674 MYERFSRSV
+674 MYERFSRYV

-738 ILQSPMESDLEMA
+738 ILQFPMESDLEMA

-880 IAALASVRKTG
+880 IAALVSVRKREMQ
-891 NAKMEKKD
+891 KWRRRIKQW

>member
-1 MRKSDSVVKQQKAS
+1 MLYGKLEINQKSDQGGEQPMRKSDSVVKQKKAS
-15 SHLSGLEIVLNQMV
+15 SHLSGLDIVLNQMV

-64 FIEKQGIYRNTS
+64 FIEKQSIYRNTS

-214 CQDYISVF
+214 CRDYISVF

-248 EKYMTLSY
+248 EEYMTLSY

-317 MAIDEENFKVLIGF
+317 MAIYEENFKVLIGF

-336 IVRED
+336 
-341 REKQR
+341 
-346 VLREALNETRINN
+346 
-359 EIISAISK
+359 
-367 IYFSIYRI
+367 
-375 DLEKDVYDE
+375 
-384 VVSINEVHKM
+384 
-394 TGVSG
+394 
-399 KASEKMVEICKAVVA
+399 
-414 RDYQDR
+414 
-420 IMRFFDLST
+420 
-429 LQERLKNTDTVT
+429 
-441 LEYMV
+441 
-446 PDGNW
+446 
-451 QLARFIAKNRNEQ
+451 
-464 GVVTKVL
+464 
-471 YVTREVSDVMLRER
+471 
-485 NWFMAAEAANRE
+485 
-497 NEAKTDFL
+497 
-505 SRMAHDIR
+505 
-513 TPLNAVLG
+513 
-521 FAYIAKA
+521 
-528 HIDEKSIVSENLDKL
+528 IVSENLDKL

-575 DVMTLFRD
+575 NVMTFFRD
-583 SQDIMGQ
+583 FQDIMGQ
-590 MAADRKLHMT
+590 MTADRKLHMT

-633 PEGGTVHFELYEETS
+633 PEGGMVHFELYEETS

-674 MYERFSRSV
+674 MYERFSRYV

-738 ILQSPMESDLEMA
+738 ILQFPMESDLEMA

-880 IAALASVRKTG
+880 IAALVSVRKREMQ
-891 NAKMEKKD
+891 KWRRRIKQW

>member
-1 MRKSDSVVKQQKAS
+1 MRKSDSVVKQKKAS
-15 SHLSGLEIVLNQMV
+15 SHLSGLDIVLNQMV

-64 FIEKQGIYRNTS
+64 FIEKQSIYRNTS

-214 CQDYISVF
+214 CRDYISVF

-248 EKYMTLSY
+248 EEYMTLSY

-336 IVRED
+336 IV
-341 REKQR
+341 
-346 VLREALNETRINN
+346 
-359 EIISAISK
+359 
-367 IYFSIYRI
+367 
-375 DLEKDVYDE
+375 
-384 VVSINEVHKM
+384 
-394 TGVSG
+394 
-399 KASEKMVEICKAVVA
+399 
-414 RDYQDR
+414 
-420 IMRFFDLST
+420 
-429 LQERLKNTDTVT
+429 
-441 LEYMV
+441 
-446 PDGNW
+446 
-451 QLARFIAKNRNEQ
+451 
-464 GVVTKVL
+464 
-471 YVTREVSDVMLRER
+471 
-485 NWFMAAEAANRE
+485 
-497 NEAKTDFL
+497 
-505 SRMAHDIR
+505 
-513 TPLNAVLG
+513 
-521 FAYIAKA
+521 
-528 HIDEKSIVSENLDKL
+528 SENLDKL

-575 DVMTLFRD
+575 NVMTFFRD
-583 SQDIMGQ
+583 FQDIMGQ
-590 MAADRKLHMT
+590 MTADRKLHMT

-633 PEGGTVHFELYEETS
+633 PEGGMVHFELYEETS

-674 MYERFSRSV
+674 MYERFSRYV

-751 GQSSTESDLTDCEG
+751 GQSSTESDLTDCDG
-765 MHVLIAEDN
+765 MHVLISEDN

-880 IAALASVRKTG
+880 IAALVSVRKREMQ
-891 NAKMEKKD
+891 KWRRRIKQW

>member
-64 FIEKQGIYRNTS
+64 FIEKQSIYRNTS

-155 DDPILDESQSLINL
+155 DDPILDESRSLINL

-183 CHKSNLLDEKQN
+183 CHKSNVLDEKQN

-202 AFQREQRFLQVL
+202 AFQREQQFLQVL
-214 CQDYISVF
+214 CQDYTAVF
-222 FADLKK
+222 YADLKK

-248 EKYMTLSY
+248 EEYMTLSY

-317 MAIDEENFKVLIGF
+317 MAIYEENFKVLIGF

-336 IVRED
+336 
-341 REKQR
+341 
-346 VLREALNETRINN
+346 
-359 EIISAISK
+359 
-367 IYFSIYRI
+367 
-375 DLEKDVYDE
+375 
-384 VVSINEVHKM
+384 
-394 TGVSG
+394 
-399 KASEKMVEICKAVVA
+399 
-414 RDYQDR
+414 
-420 IMRFFDLST
+420 
-429 LQERLKNTDTVT
+429 
-441 LEYMV
+441 
-446 PDGNW
+446 
-451 QLARFIAKNRNEQ
+451 
-464 GVVTKVL
+464 
-471 YVTREVSDVMLRER
+471 
-485 NWFMAAEAANRE
+485 
-497 NEAKTDFL
+497 
-505 SRMAHDIR
+505 
-513 TPLNAVLG
+513 
-521 FAYIAKA
+521 
-528 HIDEKSIVSENLDKL
+528 IVSENLDKL

-575 DVMTLFRD
+575 NVMTFFRD
-583 SQDIMGQ
+583 FQDIMGQ
-590 MAADRKLHMT
+590 MTADRKLHMT

-633 PEGGTVHFELYEETS
+633 PEGGMVHFELYEETS

-674 MYERFSRSV
+674 MYERFSRYV

-880 IAALASVRKTG
+880 IAALVSVRKREMQ
-891 NAKMEKKD
+891 KWRRRIKQW

>member
-1 MRKSDSVVKQQKAS
+1 MLYGKLEINQKSDQGGEQPMRKSDSVVKQKKAS
-15 SHLSGLEIVLNQMV
+15 SHLSGLDIVLNQMV

-64 FIEKQGIYRNTS
+64 FIEKQSIYRNTS

-248 EKYMTLSY
+248 EEYMTLSY

-336 IVRED
+336 IV
-341 REKQR
+341 
-346 VLREALNETRINN
+346 
-359 EIISAISK
+359 
-367 IYFSIYRI
+367 
-375 DLEKDVYDE
+375 
-384 VVSINEVHKM
+384 
-394 TGVSG
+394 
-399 KASEKMVEICKAVVA
+399 
-414 RDYQDR
+414 
-420 IMRFFDLST
+420 
-429 LQERLKNTDTVT
+429 
-441 LEYMV
+441 
-446 PDGNW
+446 
-451 QLARFIAKNRNEQ
+451 
-464 GVVTKVL
+464 
-471 YVTREVSDVMLRER
+471 
-485 NWFMAAEAANRE
+485 
-497 NEAKTDFL
+497 
-505 SRMAHDIR
+505 
-513 TPLNAVLG
+513 
-521 FAYIAKA
+521 
-528 HIDEKSIVSENLDKL
+528 SENLDKL

-575 DVMTLFRD
+575 NVMTFFRD
-583 SQDIMGQ
+583 FQDIMGQ
-590 MAADRKLHMT
+590 MTADRKLHMT

-633 PEGGTVHFELYEETS
+633 PEGGMVHFELYEETS

-880 IAALASVRKTG
+880 IAALVSVRKREMQ
-891 NAKMEKKD
+891 KWRRRIKQW

>member
-1 MRKSDSVVKQQKAS
+1 MRKSDSVVKQKKAS
-15 SHLSGLEIVLNQMV
+15 SHLSGLDIVLNQMV

-64 FIEKQGIYRNTS
+64 FIEKQSIYRNTS

-214 CQDYISVF
+214 CRDYISVF

-248 EKYMTLSY
+248 EEYMTLSY

-341 REKQR
+341 RE
-346 VLREALNETRINN
+346 
-359 EIISAISK
+359 
-367 IYFSIYRI
+367 
-375 DLEKDVYDE
+375 
-384 VVSINEVHKM
+384 
-394 TGVSG
+394 
-399 KASEKMVEICKAVVA
+399 
-414 RDYQDR
+414 
-420 IMRFFDLST
+420 
-429 LQERLKNTDTVT
+429 
-441 LEYMV
+441 
-446 PDGNW
+446 
-451 QLARFIAKNRNEQ
+451 
-464 GVVTKVL
+464 
-471 YVTREVSDVMLRER
+471 
-485 NWFMAAEAANRE
+485 

-528 HIDEKSIVSENLDKL
+528 HIDEKSVVSENLDKL

-575 DVMTLFRD
+575 NVMTFFRD
-583 SQDIMGQ
+583 FQDIMGQ
-590 MAADRKLHMT
+590 MTADRKLHMT

-633 PEGGTVHFELYEETS
+633 PEGGMVHFELYEETS

-674 MYERFSRSV
+674 MYERFSRYV

-880 IAALASVRKTG
+880 IAALVSVRKREMQ
-891 NAKMEKKD
+891 KWRRRIKQW

>member
-1 MRKSDSVVKQQKAS
+1 MRKSDSVVKQKKAS
-15 SHLSGLEIVLNQMV
+15 SHLSGLDIVLNQMV

-64 FIEKQGIYRNTS
+64 FIEKQSIYRNTS

-175 HLGSAYDS
+175 YLGSAYDS

-214 CQDYISVF
+214 CRDYISVF

-248 EKYMTLSY
+248 EEYMTLSY

-336 IVRED
+336 IV
-341 REKQR
+341 
-346 VLREALNETRINN
+346 
-359 EIISAISK
+359 
-367 IYFSIYRI
+367 
-375 DLEKDVYDE
+375 
-384 VVSINEVHKM
+384 
-394 TGVSG
+394 
-399 KASEKMVEICKAVVA
+399 
-414 RDYQDR
+414 
-420 IMRFFDLST
+420 
-429 LQERLKNTDTVT
+429 
-441 LEYMV
+441 
-446 PDGNW
+446 
-451 QLARFIAKNRNEQ
+451 
-464 GVVTKVL
+464 
-471 YVTREVSDVMLRER
+471 
-485 NWFMAAEAANRE
+485 
-497 NEAKTDFL
+497 
-505 SRMAHDIR
+505 
-513 TPLNAVLG
+513 
-521 FAYIAKA
+521 
-528 HIDEKSIVSENLDKL
+528 SENLDKL

-575 DVMTLFRD
+575 NVMTFFRD
-583 SQDIMGQ
+583 FQDIMGQ
-590 MAADRKLHMT
+590 MTADRKLHMT

-633 PEGGTVHFELYEETS
+633 PEGGMVHFELYEETS

-880 IAALASVRKTG
+880 IAALVSVRKREMQ
-891 NAKMEKKD
+891 KWRRRIKQW

>member
-1 MRKSDSVVKQQKAS
+1 MRKSDSVVKQKKAS
-15 SHLSGLEIVLNQMV
+15 SHLSGLDIVLNQMV

-64 FIEKQGIYRNTS
+64 FIEKQSIYRNTS

-228 DYLEILKVDPEANVL
+228 DYLEILKVDPEVNVL

-248 EKYMTLSY
+248 EEYMTLSY

-336 IVRED
+336 IV
-341 REKQR
+341 
-346 VLREALNETRINN
+346 
-359 EIISAISK
+359 
-367 IYFSIYRI
+367 
-375 DLEKDVYDE
+375 
-384 VVSINEVHKM
+384 
-394 TGVSG
+394 
-399 KASEKMVEICKAVVA
+399 
-414 RDYQDR
+414 
-420 IMRFFDLST
+420 
-429 LQERLKNTDTVT
+429 
-441 LEYMV
+441 
-446 PDGNW
+446 
-451 QLARFIAKNRNEQ
+451 
-464 GVVTKVL
+464 
-471 YVTREVSDVMLRER
+471 
-485 NWFMAAEAANRE
+485 
-497 NEAKTDFL
+497 
-505 SRMAHDIR
+505 
-513 TPLNAVLG
+513 
-521 FAYIAKA
+521 
-528 HIDEKSIVSENLDKL
+528 SENLDKL

-575 DVMTLFRD
+575 NVMTFFRD
-583 SQDIMGQ
+583 FQDIMGQ
-590 MAADRKLHMT
+590 MTADRKLHMT

-633 PEGGTVHFELYEETS
+633 PEGGMVHFELYEETS

-751 GQSSTESDLTDCEG
+751 GQSSTESDLTDCER

-850 TANVAKTDMDKCLAA
+850 TANVAKTDMNKCLAA

-880 IAALASVRKTG
+880 IAALVSVRKREMQ
-891 NAKMEKKD
+891 KWRRRIKQW

>member
-1 MRKSDSVVKQQKAS
+1 MRKSDSVVKQKKAS
-15 SHLSGLEIVLNQMV
+15 SHLSGLDIVLNQMV

-64 FIEKQGIYRNTS
+64 FIEKQSIYRNTS

-155 DDPILDESQSLINL
+155 DDPILDESRSLINL

-183 CHKSNLLDEKQN
+183 CHKSNVLDEKQN

-202 AFQREQRFLQVL
+202 AFQREQQFLQVL
-214 CQDYISVF
+214 CQDYTAVF
-222 FADLKK
+222 YADLKK

-248 EKYMTLSY
+248 EEYMTLSY

-292 DRISFRFQSLPNGAG
+292 DRISFRFHSLPNGAG

-336 IVRED
+336 
-341 REKQR
+341 
-346 VLREALNETRINN
+346 
-359 EIISAISK
+359 
-367 IYFSIYRI
+367 
-375 DLEKDVYDE
+375 
-384 VVSINEVHKM
+384 
-394 TGVSG
+394 
-399 KASEKMVEICKAVVA
+399 
-414 RDYQDR
+414 
-420 IMRFFDLST
+420 
-429 LQERLKNTDTVT
+429 
-441 LEYMV
+441 
-446 PDGNW
+446 
-451 QLARFIAKNRNEQ
+451 
-464 GVVTKVL
+464 
-471 YVTREVSDVMLRER
+471 
-485 NWFMAAEAANRE
+485 
-497 NEAKTDFL
+497 
-505 SRMAHDIR
+505 
-513 TPLNAVLG
+513 
-521 FAYIAKA
+521 
-528 HIDEKSIVSENLDKL
+528 IVSENLDKL

-575 DVMTLFRD
+575 NVMTFFRD
-583 SQDIMGQ
+583 FQDIMGQ
-590 MAADRKLHMT
+590 MTADRKLHMT

-633 PEGGTVHFELYEETS
+633 PEGGMVHFELYEETS

-674 MYERFSRSV
+674 MYERFSRYV

-880 IAALASVRKTG
+880 IAALVSVRKREMQ
-891 NAKMEKKD
+891 KWRRRIKQW

>member
-1 MRKSDSVVKQQKAS
+1 MRKSDSVVKQKKAS
-15 SHLSGLEIVLNQMV
+15 SHLSGLDIVLNQMV

-64 FIEKQGIYRNTS
+64 FIEKQSIYRNTS

-214 CQDYISVF
+214 CRDYISVF

-248 EKYMTLSY
+248 EEHMTLSY

-336 IVRED
+336 IV
-341 REKQR
+341 
-346 VLREALNETRINN
+346 
-359 EIISAISK
+359 
-367 IYFSIYRI
+367 
-375 DLEKDVYDE
+375 
-384 VVSINEVHKM
+384 
-394 TGVSG
+394 
-399 KASEKMVEICKAVVA
+399 
-414 RDYQDR
+414 
-420 IMRFFDLST
+420 
-429 LQERLKNTDTVT
+429 
-441 LEYMV
+441 
-446 PDGNW
+446 
-451 QLARFIAKNRNEQ
+451 
-464 GVVTKVL
+464 
-471 YVTREVSDVMLRER
+471 
-485 NWFMAAEAANRE
+485 
-497 NEAKTDFL
+497 
-505 SRMAHDIR
+505 
-513 TPLNAVLG
+513 
-521 FAYIAKA
+521 
-528 HIDEKSIVSENLDKL
+528 SENLDKL

-575 DVMTLFRD
+575 NVMTFFRD
-583 SQDIMGQ
+583 FQDIMGQ
-590 MAADRKLHMT
+590 MTADRKLHMT

-633 PEGGTVHFELYEETS
+633 PEGGMVHFELYEETS

-751 GQSSTESDLTDCEG
+751 GQSSTESDLTYCEG

-880 IAALASVRKTG
+880 IAALVSVRKREMQ
-891 NAKMEKKD
+891 KWRRRIKQW

>member
-1 MRKSDSVVKQQKAS
+1 MLYGKLEINQKSDQGGEQPMRKSDSVVKQKKAS
-15 SHLSGLEIVLNQMV
+15 SHLSGLDIVLNQMV

-64 FIEKQGIYRNTS
+64 FIEKQSIYRNTS

-145 TDTLWGFIGL
+145 TDTLWGVIGL

-214 CQDYISVF
+214 CRDYISVF

-248 EKYMTLSY
+248 EEYMTLSY

-317 MAIDEENFKVLIGF
+317 MAIYEESFKVLIGF

-336 IVRED
+336 
-341 REKQR
+341 
-346 VLREALNETRINN
+346 
-359 EIISAISK
+359 
-367 IYFSIYRI
+367 
-375 DLEKDVYDE
+375 
-384 VVSINEVHKM
+384 
-394 TGVSG
+394 
-399 KASEKMVEICKAVVA
+399 
-414 RDYQDR
+414 
-420 IMRFFDLST
+420 
-429 LQERLKNTDTVT
+429 
-441 LEYMV
+441 
-446 PDGNW
+446 
-451 QLARFIAKNRNEQ
+451 
-464 GVVTKVL
+464 
-471 YVTREVSDVMLRER
+471 
-485 NWFMAAEAANRE
+485 
-497 NEAKTDFL
+497 
-505 SRMAHDIR
+505 
-513 TPLNAVLG
+513 
-521 FAYIAKA
+521 
-528 HIDEKSIVSENLDKL
+528 IVSENLDKL

-575 DVMTLFRD
+575 NVMTFFRD
-583 SQDIMGQ
+583 FQDIMGQ
-590 MAADRKLHMT
+590 MTADRKLHMT

-633 PEGGTVHFELYEETS
+633 PEGGMVHFELYEETS

-674 MYERFSRSV
+674 MYERFSRYV

-738 ILQSPMESDLEMA
+738 ILQFPMESDLEMA

-880 IAALASVRKTG
+880 IAALVSVRKREMQ
-891 NAKMEKKD
+891 KWRRRIKQW

>member
-64 FIEKQGIYRNTS
+64 FIEKQSIYRNTS

-155 DDPILDESQSLINL
+155 DDPILDESRSLINL

-183 CHKSNLLDEKQN
+183 CHKSNVLDENQN

-202 AFQREQRFLQVL
+202 AFQREQQFLQVL
-214 CQDYISVF
+214 CQDYTAVF
-222 FADLKK
+222 YADLKK

-248 EKYMTLSY
+248 EEYMTLSY

-336 IVRED
+336 IV
-341 REKQR
+341 
-346 VLREALNETRINN
+346 
-359 EIISAISK
+359 
-367 IYFSIYRI
+367 
-375 DLEKDVYDE
+375 
-384 VVSINEVHKM
+384 
-394 TGVSG
+394 
-399 KASEKMVEICKAVVA
+399 
-414 RDYQDR
+414 
-420 IMRFFDLST
+420 
-429 LQERLKNTDTVT
+429 
-441 LEYMV
+441 
-446 PDGNW
+446 
-451 QLARFIAKNRNEQ
+451 
-464 GVVTKVL
+464 
-471 YVTREVSDVMLRER
+471 
-485 NWFMAAEAANRE
+485 
-497 NEAKTDFL
+497 
-505 SRMAHDIR
+505 
-513 TPLNAVLG
+513 
-521 FAYIAKA
+521 
-528 HIDEKSIVSENLDKL
+528 SENLDKL

-575 DVMTLFRD
+575 NVMTFFRD
-583 SQDIMGQ
+583 FQDIMGQ
-590 MAADRKLHMT
+590 MTADRKLHMT

-633 PEGGTVHFELYEETS
+633 PEGGMVHFELYEETS

-674 MYERFSRSV
+674 MYERFSRYV

-880 IAALASVRKTG
+880 IAALVSVRKREMQ
-891 NAKMEKKD
+891 KWRRRIKQW

>member
-1 MRKSDSVVKQQKAS
+1 MRKSDSVVKQKKAS
-15 SHLSGLEIVLNQMV
+15 SHLSGLDIVLNQMV

-64 FIEKQGIYRNTS
+64 FIEKQSIYRNTS

-214 CQDYISVF
+214 CRDYISVF

-228 DYLEILKVDPEANVL
+228 DYLEILKVDPEVNVL

-248 EKYMTLSY
+248 EEYMTLSY

-336 IVRED
+336 IV
-341 REKQR
+341 
-346 VLREALNETRINN
+346 
-359 EIISAISK
+359 
-367 IYFSIYRI
+367 
-375 DLEKDVYDE
+375 
-384 VVSINEVHKM
+384 
-394 TGVSG
+394 
-399 KASEKMVEICKAVVA
+399 
-414 RDYQDR
+414 
-420 IMRFFDLST
+420 
-429 LQERLKNTDTVT
+429 
-441 LEYMV
+441 
-446 PDGNW
+446 
-451 QLARFIAKNRNEQ
+451 
-464 GVVTKVL
+464 
-471 YVTREVSDVMLRER
+471 
-485 NWFMAAEAANRE
+485 
-497 NEAKTDFL
+497 
-505 SRMAHDIR
+505 
-513 TPLNAVLG
+513 
-521 FAYIAKA
+521 
-528 HIDEKSIVSENLDKL
+528 SENLDKL

-575 DVMTLFRD
+575 NVMTFFRD
-583 SQDIMGQ
+583 FQDIMGQ
-590 MAADRKLHMT
+590 MTADRKLHMT

-633 PEGGTVHFELYEETS
+633 PEGGMVHFELYEETS

-880 IAALASVRKTG
+880 IAALVSVRKREMQ
-891 NAKMEKKD
+891 KWRRRIKQW